1 MATAVPAEHM
11 FFVNILSTFLLA
23 AAFYAAFAAKKLPAA
38 ATDISK
44 VQLSA
49 M

>member
-11 FFVNILSTFLLA
+11 FFVNIFSTFLLA
-23 AAFYAAFAAKKLPAA
+23 AAFYAAFAVKKLPAA

-44 VQLSA
+44 VCPV
-49 M
+49 